1 MEQIQVGI
9 AVSHWKSR
17 SIAWFWVWPDLCCF
31 QLFELM
37 LSVINAIVG
46 DVITVGARANN
57 DSMKNGLKLAQRY
70 MDKGKD

>member
-1 MEQIQVGI
+1 
-9 AVSHWKSR
+9 
-17 SIAWFWVWPDLCCF
+17 
-31 QLFELM
+31 M

-57 DSMKNGLKLAQRY
+57 DSMKNGLKLVQRY